1 MDARN
6 EAATSTFE
14 PSSDLIQEEDCNT
27 LLLYLPGFTK
37 DQLRVQLTRTRVLK
51 ISGTRPLTNNKWSSF
66 QKDFPVPENCDTEKI
81 TAKFEDGI
89 LYVKQPKTKQVKEHK
104 IEELPPDPSHKPAA
118 KIDHPPPTTH
128 DHHIK
133 QEPKKTV
140 ESKEKIKGDSTG
152 KKEEIKK
159 THDHAKK
166 RHMKG
171 AGTGDV
177 ESSDYSKQLS
187 PAVRLKAVKQKMRN
201 VLLLLFVFALGIYV
215 AKLPWFSFSNTHQPQ
230 D

>member
-6 EAATSTFE
+6 EAGTSISTFE
-14 PSSDLIQEEDCNT
+14 PSSDLIQEEECNT

-51 ISGTRPLTNNKWSSF
+51 ISGTRPLTNNKSSSF

-104 IEELPPDPSHKPAA
+104 IQEHKP
-118 KIDHPPPTTH
+118 TT

-133 QEPKKTV
+133 QEAAV
-140 ESKEKIKGDSTG
+140 ESREKIKGDSTG

-159 THDHAKK
+159 THDHAEKPP
-166 RHMKG
+166 RIKG
-171 AGTGDV
+171 AGTTDV
-177 ESSDYSKQLS
+177 ESSDYSKLS
-187 PAVRLKAVKQKMRN
+187 PAVRLKAVKQKIKN
-201 VLLLLFVFALGIYV
+201 VVLLLFVFALGIYV
-215 AKLPWFSFSNTHQPQ
+215 TKLPWFSFSNTPLPQPH